1 MKYTPSLKYN
11 PRVRLLLL
19 VLIFFF
25 VKYHLQMSIL
35 WRGVSLKDKERLLL
49 FFLTC
54 QYYKQYSSRT
64 SSLHKWTWIPMLAKS
79 RCKGHSSPAQTLL
92 RLLGSRKRG
101 CGLAPLLLANSHMH
115 WRLSWGK
122 RGPQNGGVVTTQNG
136 RSHAHN
142 FGFLIIFH
150 TVHN

>member
-35 WRGVSLKDKERLLL
+35 RRGVSLKDKERLLL

-54 QYYKQYSSRT
+54 QYYKRYSSRT
-64 SSLHKWTWIPMLAKS
+64 SSLHK
-79 RCKGHSSPAQTLL
+79 GHESQCWQRADV
-92 RLLGSRKRG
+92 K
-101 CGLAPLLLANSHMH
+101 
-115 WRLSWGK
+115 
-122 RGPQNGGVVTTQNG
+122 VTP
-136 RSHAHN
+136 HLHK
-142 FGFLIIFH
+142 H
-150 TVHN
+150 C